1 MDQPIF
7 AYGSVIDNLNDA
19 GTFIPMS
26 ADSGAAV
33 SQPTPSGKT
42 FNVSEQN
49 FSITITPSIGP
60 TDLKPGDTVTFHIT
74 VKDSNHGIELLD
86 PDGLALIPPV
96 IFSPGQ
102 VVDKTFTITKNGT
115 YSYFC
120 ANSTCGTGHNNMV
133 GEFTVGT
140 PSDPGYPHY

>member
-1 MDQPIF
+1 
-7 AYGSVIDNLNDA
+7 
-19 GTFIPMS
+19 MS
-26 ADSGAAV
+26 ADSGAPV
-33 SQPTPSGKT
+33 TQPTTPSSKT
-42 FNVSEQN
+42 FNVLEES
-49 FSITITPSIGP
+49 FKITISPAIGP

-74 VKDSNHGIELLD
+74 VKDANHGIELFD
-86 PDGLALIPPV
+86 PDGMALIPPV

-120 ANSTCGTGHNNMV
+120 ANSVCGTGHSNMV

-140 PSDPGYPHY
+140 PTDPGNPHY